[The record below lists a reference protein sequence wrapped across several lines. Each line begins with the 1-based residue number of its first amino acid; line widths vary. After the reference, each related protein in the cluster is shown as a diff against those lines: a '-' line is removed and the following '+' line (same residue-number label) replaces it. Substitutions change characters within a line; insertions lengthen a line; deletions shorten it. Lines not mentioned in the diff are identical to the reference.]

1 MSTHLWLTG
10 PHTDHRATPETEP
23 DVAVDCHRRLRGP
36 YTGAGSLLRALVPRV
51 HAVRPELLDRHKVEI
66 LALAPELRGLVP
78 APPDT
83 LSTRAAPAERT
94 RLHPPTRTRRLAHG
108 AVALLRSFAALDGRR
123 PLVLDFAHADA
134 ADPTDQEFLALLL
147 RRADPGRLSVV
158 VRTES
163 DSVAPRAADGTAVAT
178 RTAGAA
184 GSADAAEQL
193 DHALREFALRADAP
207 RAGQGPV
214 PGPAAL
220 AGAFVAGDGIGDD
233 PRERAAYDVSAPEV
247 RARLHDARAKGL
259 QRRVRQG
266 EFSLTLGA
274 LPYHLEHGSDPA
286 AALPVLL
293 TAAEHALAFGYYHA
307 LLDLARRA
315 QAVAGDDAPLPQ
327 RLGLHT
333 KVATALTLLGDTERA
348 ERLQRAM
355 RERSADP
362 LVQLACGYA
371 LAMLYTRFHPP
382 ERLDHPAAKALLQNT
397 IALASLWPDPEQRAF
412 HTTFQENGLALAETH
427 LGRPAE
433 ALRLVEGGLERLR
446 RELPDGSHLLHRS
459 VLVHNRAKVYAALG
473 RTRDALADFDTVVA
487 MDPHHPEHYM
497 DRADVR
503 RRLGDTAGSVAD
515 YDRAVDLAPP
525 YWEVHVNR
533 ADARLELGD
542 TAGALADLRRAA
554 ELEPDQPDVRA
565 GLAGLL
571 LDQGDLAGAR
581 AHIAEGLRH
590 HPDDTRLVCAHGLL
604 ALHGGD
610 ETRAR
615 ADFDRALAAD
625 PALVSALA
633 GRAALAHAAGDD
645 RAALDDLTRAIALD
659 GDDPDLLFNRGYVH
673 QRAGR
678 TAEARADYTAA
689 LALPGADA
697 DELRRRIA
705 ECDAPHGAA
714 AP

>member
-10 PHTDHRATPETEP
+10 PRATGAAAPETEP
-23 DVAVDCHRRLRGP
+23 DVVVDCHRRLRGP
-36 YTGAGSLLRALVPRV
+36 YTGAGSLLRALAPRV
-51 HAVRPELLDRHKVEI
+51 QAVRPELLDRYKGEI

-78 APPDT
+78 APPET
-83 LSTRAAPAERT
+83 LTARAAPAERT
-94 RLHPPTRTRRLAHG
+94 RLHPPTRTRRIAHG
-108 AVALLRSFAALDGRR
+108 VVDLLRSFAALDGRR

-147 RRADPGRLSVV
+147 RRADPERLTVV

-163 DSVAPRAADGTAVAT
+163 DSFAARATPTPAGPPATAD
-178 RTAGAA
+178 
-184 GSADAAEQL
+184 QL
-193 DHALREFALRADAP
+193 AFALREFALHVEAEP
-207 RAGQGPV
+207 PCEGP
-214 PGPAAL
+214 GRNRAAL
-220 AGAFVAGDGIGDD
+220 AVAFVAGDGVGDD
-233 PRERAAYDVSAPEV
+233 PRERAAYDLAAPEI

-259 QRRVRQG
+259 QRRLRQG

-274 LPYHLEHGSDPA
+274 LPYHLERGSDPA

-293 TAAEHALAFGYYHA
+293 SAAEHALNHGYYHA

-315 QAVAGDDAPLPQ
+315 QDLAGDDAPPAL

-333 KVATALTLLGDTERA
+333 KAATALTLLGDTERA
-348 ERLQRAM
+348 ERLHLSL

-362 LVQLACGYA
+362 LVHLASGYA

-382 ERLDHPAAKALLQNT
+382 ERLDHLAAKALLHNT
-397 IALASLWPDPEQRAF
+397 IALASLWPDPLQRAF

-446 RELPDGSHLLHRS
+446 RELPDDSHLLHRS
-459 VLVHNRAKVYAALG
+459 VLVHNRARVYTALG
-473 RTRDALADFDTVVA
+473 RLGDALADFDTVVA
-487 MDPHHPEHYM
+487 MDPHHAEHYM
-497 DRADVR
+497 DRAGIR

-525 YWEVHVNR
+525 HWEVHVNR

-542 TAGALADLRRAA
+542 TAGALADLRHAA

-565 GLAGLL
+565 SLAGLL

-590 HPDDTRLVCAHGLL
+590 HPDDARLVCAHGLL

-610 ETRAR
+610 EARAR

-645 RAALDDLTRAIALD
+645 RAALDDLTHAIALD

-689 LALPGADA
+689 LELPGADP

-705 ECDAPHGAA
+705 ECDTPRGVTAP
-714 AP
+714 